1 MIESI
6 ITISIAGFLA
16 GFILSMPIAG
26 PISAII
32 ASNALKG
39 RLRYCNRVNIGA
51 SFADFTYVFLAVYG
65 LSRLY
70 SFYKPFIPYMYSIGA
85 FLLLYLGYRIIN
97 TKIDIENFEDK
108 SHIIK
113 RTEKKERGAFY
124 TGFMIN
130 FLNPTLFLGWFTSS
144 FLVIS
149 FIASMGFHTGGLEV
163 KIDQNLKEISDSKG
177 ENKDVSEVLEF
188 KQLDRFQINKSKA
201 IAEKPPEFPPYF
213 HLIISL
219 CYALFI
225 AIGSITWFYLLT
237 FIIVRYRQHIN
248 IRVLSSF
255 VIILGILL
263 CIFGLYFGYQA
274 AGMFLQIR
282 VLAFSECVRLLRF
295 FVILN

>member
-6 ITISIAGFLA
+6 ITISIAGLLA

-26 PISAII
+26 PISVLI

-39 RLRYCNRVNIGA
+39 RLRYCNLVNIGA

-70 SFYKPFIPYMYSIGA
+70 SFYKPVIPYMYSIGS
-85 FLLLYLGYRIIN
+85 LLLFYLGYRIIK
-97 TKIDIENFEDK
+97 TKIDIEHLEDK
-108 SHIIK
+108 SHIIEK
-113 RTEKKERGAFY
+113 IEKKEKGAFY

-163 KIDQNLKEISDSKG
+163 KIDQNLKEISGSKG
-177 ENKDVSEVLEF
+177 ENKKGSEVLEF
-188 KQLDRFQINKSKA
+188 KQLDKFQLNKSKV
-201 IAEKPPEFPPYF
+201 IEEEPPVFPPYF
-213 HLIISL
+213 HLLISL

-237 FIIVRYRQHIN
+237 FIIGRYRQRIN
-248 IRVLSSF
+248 IRILSMF
-255 VIILGILL
+255 VKSLGIVL
-263 CIFGLYFGYQA
+263 CIFGSYFGYQA
-274 AGMFLQIR
+274 AKMFLQIKG
-282 VLAFSECVRLLRF
+282 
-295 FVILN
+295 